1 LFAFGGVSGLTNASY
16 NANLVVHNTS
26 WVPGHF
32 HLTVGSAVTLTFFG
46 IAYWL
51 VPKLSGKPLFSRK
64 MGLWQGWT
72 WFVGMILMS
81 SPLHMLGLWFST
93 PRRTMLG
100 VAPYRATDWEPFMFI
115 GTIGALILL
124 VSGILF
130 YLNIVGTLF
139 SKQKLTEPI
148 EMPVAEP
155 LHPGPTPSW
164 LENWRLWLAITIAL
178 ILIAYGPVLIG
189 MITNLNMTSPGFP
202 Q

>member
-1 LFAFGGVSGLTNASY
+1 
-16 NANLVVHNTS
+16 
-26 WVPGHF
+26 
-32 HLTVGSAVTLTFFG
+32 
-46 IAYWL
+46 
-51 VPKLSGKPLFSRK
+51 
-64 MGLWQGWT
+64 
-72 WFVGMILMS
+72 
-81 SPLHMLGLWFST
+81 
-93 PRRTMLG
+93 
-100 VAPYRATDWEPFMFI
+100 MFI